1 MEWES
6 ILCPALMVLAVVLF
20 ALRRSLLRFI
30 TCASVIIAA
39 GTVLSGLEA
48 WQGIL
53 VFLGSYAALFL
64 LALAFLAIICALVD
78 LNKPQ
83 EHDSKFYRTV
93 MDLYIEAL
101 ISLVWVRLDA
111 RGLENIPKEGRF
123 LVVCN
128 HLFIADPGIV
138 LHCFRNSQLAFL
150 TKKENYQLPI
160 IAKFQHK
167 ILCQPIDREN
177 DRQALKSII
186 QCIRLLQNDEVSV
199 CAFPEGYT
207 SKDGKLHPFRSGV
220 FKIAQ
225 KAKVPIVV
233 CTIQNTREIFK
244 NLRKLRPT
252 HVPFHLVKVYAPE
265 ELEGLTTTQIGD
277 MVYETMISDLGEN
290 FRPQTH

>member
-64 LALAFLAIICALVD
+64 LALAFLAII
-78 LNKPQ
+78 
-83 EHDSKFYRTV
+83 
-93 MDLYIEAL
+93 
-101 ISLVWVRLDA
+101 
-111 RGLENIPKEGRF
+111 PKEGRF

-138 LHCFRNSQLAFL
+138 LHCFRKNQLAFL
-150 TKKENYQLPI
+150 TKKENYKLPI

-277 MVYETMISDLGEN
+277 MVYEIMISDLGEN